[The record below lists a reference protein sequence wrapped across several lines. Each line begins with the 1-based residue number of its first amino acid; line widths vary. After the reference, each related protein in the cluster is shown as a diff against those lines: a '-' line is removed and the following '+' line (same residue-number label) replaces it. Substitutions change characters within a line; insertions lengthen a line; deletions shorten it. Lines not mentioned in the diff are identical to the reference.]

1 MARASNYLEDMV
13 LNYFLRNQQVTQP
26 GQLYLALYKT
36 NPTDA
41 DTGAEVVGGG
51 YVRQL
56 ITFTAPT
63 QQSDKATTGNAT
75 RIEFPTAT
83 APWGEIAYF
92 GIRDSRDGGNLLVHG
107 AFNKPT
113 NIVEG
118 NKFILDS
125 GYLTV
130 TMA

>member
-1 MARASNYLEDMV
+1 MAKASNYLEDMI

-26 GQLYLALYKT
+26 TNLYLALYKT

-51 YVRQL
+51 YVRQQ
-56 ITFTAPT
+56 ISFTA
-63 QQSDKATTGNAT
+63 ANA
-75 RIEFPTAT
+75 E
-83 APWGEIAYF
+83 WGEVAYF
-92 GIRDSRDGGNLLVHG
+92 GIRDAREGGNLLVHG

-113 NIVEG
+113 QIVEG

-125 GYLTV
+125 GNLTV